1 MPNRLNRNLPSI
13 PSNTIFLLLGF
24 IILLGAGTY
33 LAIKNYSEPKFR
45 IQNSNIATI
54 PNKSNPKLKNQEYLE
69 KLLAKEWYW
78 VETVVDSSIG
88 IKPYN
93 LTSFK
98 LKFNP
103 DLTFGSSTDCNN
115 LGGSFEVFEN
125 KIRFK
130 EIVATEKYCMKSK
143 ESEYIEGLEK
153 SSEILINEKGEL
165 ILKFKDS
172 TTFMRFK

>member
-1 MPNRLNRNLPSI
+1 MSSKKFLDKNKLFLVLVI
-13 PSNTIFLLLGF
+13 TIFIGS
-24 IILLGAGTY
+24 GTY
-33 LAIKNYSEPKFR
+33 LSV
-45 IQNSNIATI
+45 
-54 PNKSNPKLKNQEYLE
+54 NKSFVPKNQDLKNPNLKNQEYLE

>member
-1 MPNRLNRNLPSI
+1 MNNFKILKNYINRNYL
-13 PSNTIFLLLGF
+13 FLYLGVF
-24 IILLGAGTY
+24 ILLGSGLY
-33 LAIKNYSEPKFR
+33 LAFKKYYEPKFR
-45 IQNSNIATI
+45 IQSLDVATI
-54 PNKSNPKLKNQEYLE
+54 PNKFNQDLKNQEYLE
-69 KLLAKEWYW
+69 KLLSKEWYW